1 MLDLLNFKHYIT
13 SSLILDLRF
22 NMFTFL
28 TEEQNAI
35 IVEKTRAFKGQLPT
49 LSAALGAV
57 VLGHEYGWRVLKIV
71 HSPATLKKYE
81 AVIGLKYDDICPETT
96 DISHRNVGF
105 RFYQKIGAFWKVVLG
120 QVKVD
125 SKNEAD
131 DGNE

>member
-1 MLDLLNFKHYIT
+1 MLDLLNFKYY
-13 SSLILDLRF
+13 SKSNLILDLRF
-22 NMFTFL
+22 NMFSFL

-35 IVEKTRAFKGQLPT
+35 ITEKTRTYRGQLPT
-49 LSAALGAV
+49 ISAALGAIT
-57 VLGHEYGWRVLKIV
+57 LGHQYGWRVLKIV

-81 AVIGLKYDDICPETT
+81 AVIGLKYEDICPEST
-96 DISHRNVGF
+96 DISHRNVGY

-125 SKNEAD
+125 SKNKAD